1 MAGSVA
7 AGGAAGAG
15 FRPSFHLWM
24 VLVMCFFIFGGF
36 GLTYLGPL
44 ARGTFP
50 PAPPVVHLHG
60 VVFFGWMVL
69 LTSQSLL
76 VNVRN
81 VRLHR
86 SLGTFGIAYAGVL
99 VFLGLLITII
109 SADTTSWTDD
119 SYGLFYLSLV
129 APVSFAAIFTLAIRA
144 VKTPA
149 IHRNLVLLATLGILM
164 PGINRLYMMSFGL
177 GSVPF
182 YATYATMNVLLAA
195 MLLHEHRV
203 TGSVSRATWIG
214 AAIIVVPQFLLPI
227 VAPWQEF
234 REFCQSLGSLV
245 YYR

>member
-1 MAGSVA
+1 MSEAVAAKRMAGT
-7 AGGAAGAG
+7 G

-44 ARGTFP
+44 ATGTFP

-69 LTSQSLL
+69 LVTQSLL
-76 VNVRN
+76 VNTRN

-109 SADTTSWTDD
+109 SADTTNWNDD

-129 APVSFAAIFTLAIRA
+129 APVSFAAIFAMAIRA

-149 IHRNLVLLATLGILM
+149 VHRNLVLLATLSILM
-164 PGINRLYMMSFGL
+164 PGINRLYMMALGL

-182 YATYATMNVLLAA
+182 YATYATMNVMLAA
-195 MLLHEHRV
+195 ILVHERKA
-203 TGSVSRATWIG
+203 TGAISRATWIA

-234 REFCQSLGSLV
+234 RDFCQSLGSLV